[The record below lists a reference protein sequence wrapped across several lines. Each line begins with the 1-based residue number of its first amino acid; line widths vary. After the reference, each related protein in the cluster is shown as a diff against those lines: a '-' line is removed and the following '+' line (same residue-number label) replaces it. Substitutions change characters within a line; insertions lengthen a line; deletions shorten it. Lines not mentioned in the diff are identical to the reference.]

1 MNQEDGS
8 RLEEFRQFRREV
20 RGSREYLLVG
30 IDIAKEKHYAFF
42 GMATGKTLLR
52 RLVFENNLEGFGK
65 LLDQARALR
74 DQNGLRRMVFGME
87 PTGNYHKPLGE
98 HLIRCGH
105 LVVLVSGVAA
115 CENRKTLDGRWDTN
129 DTRDAA
135 NVADLM
141 SQGKCLFYE
150 FPVGALQDLRNLL
163 SLKRRMKKE
172 EQGYR
177 VRIRNHLL
185 AKYFPELD
193 RYYEQSE
200 TTALAIVR
208 WCLDPSEIAGLEY
221 KRFFQLVSLS
231 FARERSSQER
241 RLQAIWK
248 MAVDSVGCEA
258 GPTVELEAQVMVE
271 GLRRVRESLRQIDE
285 KIHEICCQF
294 PEYEVL
300 LSIPGFGR
308 DLAAKVL
315 GAIGDPDRFQNG
327 RQVLKTAGF
336 DLNAERSG
344 KSSERAVPVISKR
357 GKADLRFALY
367 QAALIASVKNRDFIG
382 YYTEKLRGRERE
394 PGIKIK
400 MRVKL
405 AAKMLILAWTLMKKR
420 EPFDPSYLRAAG
432 QAFSAGGRRER

>member
-1 MNQEDGS
+1 MVS

-74 DQNGLRRMVFGME
+74 DQNGLPRMVFGME

-150 FPVGALQDLRNLL
+150 FPVGPLSDLRNLL
-163 SLKRRMKKE
+163 SLKRRFKRVE
-172 EQGYR
+172 HGYQ

-193 RYYEQSE
+193 RYYRRP
-200 TTALAIVR
+200 TPTNLAIVR
-208 WCLDPSEIAGLEY
+208 WGLDPSVIAGLEY
-221 KRFFQLVSLS
+221 NRFAEMVSS
-231 FARERSSQER
+231 SRGRISQEK

-248 MAVDSVGCEA
+248 LAVDSVGCEA
-258 GPTVELEAQVMVE
+258 GPTVMFEAKVMVE
-271 GLRRVRESLRQIDE
+271 GAEADSGEHWRDRGED
-285 KIHEICCQF
+285 
-294 PEYEVL
+294 
-300 LSIPGFGR
+300 PGNLF
-308 DLAAKVL
+308 LV
-315 GAIGDPDRFQNG
+315 
-327 RQVLKTAGF
+327 
-336 DLNAERSG
+336 SG
-344 KSSERAVPVISKR
+344 V
-357 GKADLRFALY
+357 
-367 QAALIASVKNRDFIG
+367 
-382 YYTEKLRGRERE
+382 
-394 PGIKIK
+394 
-400 MRVKL
+400 
-405 AAKMLILAWTLMKKR
+405 
-420 EPFDPSYLRAAG
+420 
-432 QAFSAGGRRER
+432 